1 MWDQYVY
8 GVCVHTN
15 QALFIEIIT
24 REIGYYLL
32 EKEEGEEGR
41 KSTIP
46 PSLPLKFRLP
56 HVYFKTLG
64 LSRSI
69 LFVYINIQ

>member
-32 EKEEGEEGR
+32 EKEEGEEG
-41 KSTIP
+41 K
-46 PSLPLKFRLP
+46 
-56 HVYFKTLG
+56 
-64 LSRSI
+64 
-69 LFVYINIQ
+69 